1 MAFSN
6 NLRYLRKKYDM
17 SQEDLANKLG
27 YKSFTT
33 IQKWESGVSE
43 PSVSMVKKIAELFGV
58 TMDQI
63 TNDDLSD
70 TENHYYLDPEAAEI
84 AQEVHQRPELKV
96 LIEASRKVSAAD
108 LELVINM
115 MDRLKMYQTEFEKFR
130 QTNGAEDTAEYGSS
144 YEAETI
150 AAHREGDW
158 AKEGLEEVEESEKYV
173 WESDYADARQ
183 IAGEI
188 KKEKE
193 CADDISGL

>member
-33 IQKWESGVSE
+33 IQKWESGMSE

-70 TENHYYLDPEAAEI
+70 TENQYYLDPEAAEI
-84 AQEVHQRPELKV
+84 AQEDQSRPELKI
-96 LIEASRKVSAAD
+96 LFDASRKVSAGD

-115 MDRLKMYQTEFEKFR
+115 IDRLKK
-130 QTNGAEDTAEYGSS
+130 N
-144 YEAETI
+144 
-150 AAHREGDW
+150 EG
-158 AKEGLEEVEESEKYV
+158 K
-173 WESDYADARQ
+173 
-183 IAGEI
+183 
-188 KKEKE
+188 
-193 CADDISGL
+193 

>member
-70 TENHYYLDPEAAEI
+70 TENHYYLDPESAEI
-84 AQEVHQRPELKV
+84 AQEVQQRPELKI
-96 LIEASRKVSAAD
+96 LFDASRKVSADD

-115 MDRLKMYQTEFEKFR
+115 IDRLKK
-130 QTNGAEDTAEYGSS
+130 N
-144 YEAETI
+144 
-150 AAHREGDW
+150 EG
-158 AKEGLEEVEESEKYV
+158 K
-173 WESDYADARQ
+173 
-183 IAGEI
+183 
-188 KKEKE
+188 
-193 CADDISGL
+193 

>member
-17 SQEDLANKLG
+17 SQEVLANKLG

-70 TENHYYLDPEAAEI
+70 AENHYYLDPEAAEI
-84 AQEVHQRPELKV
+84 AQEVQQRPELKI
-96 LIEASRKVSAAD
+96 LFDASRKVSADD

-115 MDRLKMYQTEFEKFR
+115 IDRLKK
-130 QTNGAEDTAEYGSS
+130 N
-144 YEAETI
+144 
-150 AAHREGDW
+150 EG
-158 AKEGLEEVEESEKYV
+158 K
-173 WESDYADARQ
+173 
-183 IAGEI
+183 
-188 KKEKE
+188 
-193 CADDISGL
+193 

>member
-17 SQEDLANKLG
+17 SQEVLANKLG

-70 TENHYYLDPEAAEI
+70 AENHYYLDPEAAEI
-84 AQEVHQRPELKV
+84 AQEVQQRPELKI
-96 LIEASRKVSAAD
+96 LFDASRKVSAGH

-115 MDRLKMYQTEFEKFR
+115 IDSLKK
-130 QTNGAEDTAEYGSS
+130 N
-144 YEAETI
+144 
-150 AAHREGDW
+150 EG
-158 AKEGLEEVEESEKYV
+158 K
-173 WESDYADARQ
+173 
-183 IAGEI
+183 
-188 KKEKE
+188 
-193 CADDISGL
+193 

>member
-27 YKSFTT
+27 YRSFTT

-84 AQEVHQRPELKV
+84 AQEVQQRPELKI
-96 LIEASRKVSAAD
+96 LFDTSRKVSADD

-115 MDRLKMYQTEFEKFR
+115 IDRLKK
-130 QTNGAEDTAEYGSS
+130 N
-144 YEAETI
+144 
-150 AAHREGDW
+150 EG
-158 AKEGLEEVEESEKYV
+158 K
-173 WESDYADARQ
+173 
-183 IAGEI
+183 
-188 KKEKE
+188 
-193 CADDISGL
+193 

>member
-70 TENHYYLDPEAAEI
+70 TENHYYIEPEAAEI
-84 AQEVHQRPELKV
+84 AQEVQQRPELKI
-96 LIEASRKVSAAD
+96 LFDASRKVSAGD

-115 MDRLKMYQTEFEKFR
+115 IDRLKK
-130 QTNGAEDTAEYGSS
+130 N
-144 YEAETI
+144 
-150 AAHREGDW
+150 EG
-158 AKEGLEEVEESEKYV
+158 K
-173 WESDYADARQ
+173 
-183 IAGEI
+183 
-188 KKEKE
+188 
-193 CADDISGL
+193 

>member
-27 YKSFTT
+27 YRSFTT

-84 AQEVHQRPELKV
+84 AQEVQQRPELKI
-96 LIEASRKVSAAD
+96 LFDASRKVSAGD

-115 MDRLKMYQTEFEKFR
+115 IDRLKK
-130 QTNGAEDTAEYGSS
+130 N
-144 YEAETI
+144 
-150 AAHREGDW
+150 EG
-158 AKEGLEEVEESEKYV
+158 K
-173 WESDYADARQ
+173 
-183 IAGEI
+183 
-188 KKEKE
+188 
-193 CADDISGL
+193 